1 MNKLHYWS
9 EKQII
14 DKLKISLCNN
24 NIVITSTDTILGFLG
39 NITLE
44 SFDKITK
51 IKEKRE
57 NKPFLVIIN
66 SIDKLSKF
74 VDIQSL
80 EGTNVNKL
88 LKKHWPGPLTV
99 IFKAKKD
106 LPSFLQSKENT
117 IAIRCPQ
124 HKGLQE
130 ILQHFDGLFSTSA
143 NRTNQPTPINYK
155 DLDPEIIKQVQ
166 FVLIESEKHT
176 QPSPTCPPKPPGRRG
191 KAYDYAKATTHM
203 MAGTA
208 SVETFNVN
216 VKEKVDTKNKLNQT
230 LPSTIIDVSDTS
242 ISGGN
247 IKLVRKGAYP
257 VEDLEKTYG
266 TKFKK

>member
-14 DKLKISLCNN
+14 DELKISLCNN

-80 EGTNVNKL
+80 EGTNVNNL

-99 IFKAKKD
+99 IFRAKKD
-106 LPSFLQSKENT
+106 LPAFMKSKENT

-143 NRTNQPTPINYK
+143 NRTNQPAPINYK

-166 FVLIESEKHT
+166 FVLIK
-176 QPSPTCPPKPPGRRG
+176 
-191 KAYDYAKATTHM
+191 
-203 MAGTA
+203 
-208 SVETFNVN
+208 
-216 VKEKVDTKNKLNQT
+216 KEKVDTKNKLYQT

-242 ISGGN
+242 VSDIHVSHECVSNTIVSDNN